1 MATATQ
7 TSKILSAEQEAKL
20 RQPIDEYVG
29 KIQAQI
35 DELRTDGTE
44 KAVNIQNELDNL
56 KRDRIYTAQ
65 EKTERE
71 TKLKAELAAAKAVEE
86 KNKGQINKLIA
97 DAEAYLKAH
106 YDSDYYQAVVAS
118 CKQEKVQAQQKY
130 QATVEQLKKEHE
142 TALSKLSNQ
151 QEIKDEKYVHKNRLF
166 DAKMQLDKDCQAIKD
181 RRHAAFDYKYHLI
194 DMLRLSKFTVGE
206 SLAQKWE
213 NYKYTFNRRDFLLR
227 NGLYIAIVII
237 FIILCLIAQF
247 GKKVPLLTV
256 NNILNILQQ
265 ASPRMFLALGVAGLI
280 LLAGTDLSIGRMV
293 GMGMTAAT
301 IIMHKGINTGAVF
314 GHVFDFTG
322 LPVIARV
329 ILALLV
335 CIVLCTVFTTIA
347 GFFTAKFKMHPF
359 ISTMANM
366 LVIFGLV
373 TYSTK
378 GVSFGGIEGNIPSMI
393 IPKIGGFPTII
404 LWAIAAVIIVWFIWN
419 KTTFGKNLFAV
430 GGNPEAAAVSGI
442 SVFRVTVGAV
452 YSGRH
457 SVWLRLLAGMHPYGG
472 LRLRCIWSGLGN
484 GRHRGLRCGR
494 RFFHRRYRQDFR
506 RGCWCVHLHRVDLL
520 SDHFGY

>member
-1 MATATQ
+1 M
-7 TSKILSAEQEAKL
+7 
-20 RQPIDEYVG
+20 
-29 KIQAQI
+29 
-35 DELRTDGTE
+35 
-44 KAVNIQNELDNL
+44 
-56 KRDRIYTAQ
+56 
-65 EKTERE
+65 
-71 TKLKAELAAAKAVEE
+71 
-86 KNKGQINKLIA
+86 IA

-130 QATVEQLKKEHE
+130 QAAVEQLKKEHE

-293 GMGMTAAT
+293 GMGHDCRYYHYAQGNQ
-301 IIMHKGINTGAVF
+301 HRCGF
-314 GHVFDFTG
+314 WPLCSDFTG
-322 LPVIARV
+322 R
-329 ILALLV
+329 
-335 CIVLCTVFTTIA
+335 A
-347 GFFTAKFKMHPF
+347 GRCRC
-359 ISTMANM
+359 
-366 LVIFGLV
+366 
-373 TYSTK
+373 
-378 GVSFGGIEGNIPSMI
+378 SF
-393 IPKIGGFPTII
+393 
-404 LWAIAAVIIVWFIWN
+404 W
-419 KTTFGKNLFAV
+419 
-430 GGNPEAAAVSGI
+430 
-442 SVFRVTVGAV
+442 R
-452 YSGRH
+452 
-457 SVWLRLLAGMHPYGG
+457 
-472 LRLRCIWSGLGN
+472 
-484 GRHRGLRCGR
+484 
-494 RFFHRRYRQDFR
+494 
-506 RGCWCVHLHRVDLL
+506 
-520 SDHFGY
+520 

>member
-151 QEIKDEKYVHKNRLF
+151 QEIKDEK
-166 DAKMQLDKDCQAIKD
+166 
-181 RRHAAFDYKYHLI
+181 
-194 DMLRLSKFTVGE
+194 DMR
-206 SLAQKWE
+206 
-213 NYKYTFNRRDFLLR
+213 
-227 NGLYIAIVII
+227 
-237 FIILCLIAQF
+237 
-247 GKKVPLLTV
+247 
-256 NNILNILQQ
+256 
-265 ASPRMFLALGVAGLI
+265 
-280 LLAGTDLSIGRMV
+280 
-293 GMGMTAAT
+293 TAAKA
-301 IIMHKGINTGAVF
+301 IGDRYGCAVLLKGGHSVSDANDLLYADGEYRWFYGRRIDNPNTHG
-314 GHVFDFTG
+314 TG
-322 LPVIARV
+322 
-329 ILALLV
+329 
-335 CIVLCTVFTTIA
+335 CTL
-347 GFFTAKFKMHPF
+347 
-359 ISTMANM
+359 S
-366 LVIFGLV
+366 
-373 TYSTK
+373 S
-378 GVSFGGIEGNIPSMI
+378 
-393 IPKIGGFPTII
+393 
-404 LWAIAAVIIVWFIWN
+404 AIAA
-419 KTTFGKNLFAV
+419 NLAKGYILEDAV
-430 GGNPEAAAVSGI
+430 GKAKDYISGTLAAMLDLGSG
-442 SVFRVTVGAV
+442 
-452 YSGRH
+452 SGPMNH
-457 SVWLRLLAGMHPYGG
+457 A
-472 LRLRCIWSGLGN
+472 
-484 GRHRGLRCGR
+484 
-494 RFFHRRYRQDFR
+494 F
-506 RGCWCVHLHRVDLL
+506 DLK
-520 SDHFGY
+520 SEFVK

>member
-86 KNKGQINKLIA
+86 KNKGQINKLIV

-280 LLAGTDLSIGRMV
+280 LLAGTDLSIGR
-293 GMGMTAAT
+293 
-301 IIMHKGINTGAVF
+301 
-314 GHVFDFTG
+314 
-322 LPVIARV
+322 LP
-329 ILALLV
+329 LPS
-335 CIVLCTVFTTIA
+335 LCTRESTPVRFLAMCLILPDCRSLPALFWRCLSALSCAQSLPPSQVSLQPSSKCTHSFLRWRTCWSFLAWSPIQPRVF
-347 GFFTAKFKMHPF
+347 P
-359 ISTMANM
+359 
-366 LVIFGLV
+366 L
-373 TYSTK
+373 
-378 GVSFGGIEGNIPSMI
+378 
-393 IPKIGGFPTII
+393 
-404 LWAIAAVIIVWFIWN
+404 
-419 KTTFGKNLFAV
+419 
-430 GGNPEAAAVSGI
+430 AVSKAT
-442 SVFRVTVGAV
+442 SPA
-452 YSGRH
+452 
-457 SVWLRLLAGMHPYGG
+457 
-472 LRLRCIWSGLGN
+472 
-484 GRHRGLRCGR
+484 
-494 RFFHRRYRQDFR
+494 
-506 RGCWCVHLHRVDLL
+506 
-520 SDHFGY
+520 

>member
-151 QEIKDEKYVHKNRLF
+151 QEIKDEKYVHRTACSTPKCSWIRT
-166 DAKMQLDKDCQAIKD
+166 ARQSRTAS
-181 RRHAAFDYKYHLI
+181 
-194 DMLRLSKFTVGE
+194 MLRLIT
-206 SLAQKWE
+206 
-213 NYKYTFNRRDFLLR
+213 
-227 NGLYIAIVII
+227 
-237 FIILCLIAQF
+237 
-247 GKKVPLLTV
+247 
-256 NNILNILQQ
+256 NI
-265 ASPRMFLALGVAGLI
+265 
-280 LLAGTDLSIGRMV
+280 T
-293 GMGMTAAT
+293 
-301 IIMHKGINTGAVF
+301 
-314 GHVFDFTG
+314 
-322 LPVIARV
+322 
-329 ILALLV
+329 
-335 CIVLCTVFTTIA
+335 
-347 GFFTAKFKMHPF
+347 
-359 ISTMANM
+359 
-366 LVIFGLV
+366 
-373 TYSTK
+373 
-378 GVSFGGIEGNIPSMI
+378 
-393 IPKIGGFPTII
+393 
-404 LWAIAAVIIVWFIWN
+404 
-419 KTTFGKNLFAV
+419 
-430 GGNPEAAAVSGI
+430 
-442 SVFRVTVGAV
+442 
-452 YSGRH
+452 
-457 SVWLRLLAGMHPYGG
+457 
-472 LRLRCIWSGLGN
+472 
-484 GRHRGLRCGR
+484 
-494 RFFHRRYRQDFR
+494 
-506 RGCWCVHLHRVDLL
+506 
-520 SDHFGY
+520 

>member
-151 QEIKDEKYVHKNRLF
+151 QEIKDEK
-166 DAKMQLDKDCQAIKD
+166 
-181 RRHAAFDYKYHLI
+181 
-194 DMLRLSKFTVGE
+194 DMR
-206 SLAQKWE
+206 
-213 NYKYTFNRRDFLLR
+213 
-227 NGLYIAIVII
+227 
-237 FIILCLIAQF
+237 
-247 GKKVPLLTV
+247 
-256 NNILNILQQ
+256 
-265 ASPRMFLALGVAGLI
+265 
-280 LLAGTDLSIGRMV
+280 
-293 GMGMTAAT
+293 TAAKA
-301 IIMHKGINTGAVF
+301 IGDRYGCAVLLKGGHSVSDANDLLYADGEYRWFYGRRIDNPNTHG
-314 GHVFDFTG
+314 TG
-322 LPVIARV
+322 
-329 ILALLV
+329 
-335 CIVLCTVFTTIA
+335 CTL
-347 GFFTAKFKMHPF
+347 
-359 ISTMANM
+359 S
-366 LVIFGLV
+366 
-373 TYSTK
+373 S
-378 GVSFGGIEGNIPSMI
+378 
-393 IPKIGGFPTII
+393 
-404 LWAIAAVIIVWFIWN
+404 AIAA
-419 KTTFGKNLFAV
+419 NLAKGYILEDAV
-430 GGNPEAAAVSGI
+430 GKAKDYISGALAAMLDLGHGSGPMNHA
-442 SVFRVTVGAV
+442 FD
-452 YSGRH
+452 
-457 SVWLRLLAGMHPYGG
+457 LRSEYG
-472 LRLRCIWSGLGN
+472 
-484 GRHRGLRCGR
+484 
-494 RFFHRRYRQDFR
+494 Q
-506 RGCWCVHLHRVDLL
+506 
-520 SDHFGY
+520 